1 MFTKY
6 IMENIPISDIISGPL
21 IATANAQMQL
31 TNTTLDFIQS
41 VGLDESNS
49 IKTIAFTY
57 DLNDGST
64 TTTMTVTVPLLSILK
79 TPNLSIKSTEIDFN
93 IEINEQ
99 ETSTSNSNNQFAF
112 LGRLTSAKKI
122 ERETNTTS
130 TYSYKLVAEDNG
142 PPEGLSRIMDILNN
156 TIQ

>member
-1 MFTKY
+1 
-6 IMENIPISDIISGPL
+6 MENIPISDIISGPL
-21 IATANAQMQL
+21 VATADAQRQL

-57 DLNDGST
+57 ELNDGST
-64 TTTMTVTVPLLSILK
+64 STTMTVTVPLLTILK
-79 TPNLSIKSTEIDFN
+79 TPNLSIKSTEINFN

-99 ETSTSNSNNQFAF
+99 ESSVTDSNNKFAF
-112 LGRLTSAKKI
+112 LGRLTSTKKI

-130 TYSYKLVAEDNG
+130 TYSYKLIAEDSG
-142 PPEGLSRIMDILNN
+142 PPEGLARIMDILNN